1 MNFYLRPFD
10 EADLVMCDRS
20 VTDPDFVGPFEW
32 VGFGV
37 PQQYRR
43 RWTDDRLLGSSP
55 YNLVVADDGDA
66 PIGWVNWRDTER
78 AGPGAWE
85 IGVLIVPE
93 MRGRGAGTAAHRL
106 VVDYLF
112 ATTPAHRI
120 WAGTEVDNIAEQ
132 RALERS
138 GFLQEGLLRGHH
150 FRGGQWRDSF
160 IYGITRT
167 DYATADDVES
177 SSAARDHGRRHP

>member
-1 MNFYLRPFD
+1 MDLRLRPFD

-20 VTDPDFVGPFEW
+20 VTDAAFVGPFDW

-43 RWTDDRLLGSSP
+43 RWHDDRLLGASP
-55 YNLVVADDGDA
+55 YNLVVAAADDA
-66 PIGWVNWRDTER
+66 PIGWVNWRDTDR
-78 AGPGAWE
+78 AGPAVWE

-93 MRGRGAGTAAHRL
+93 MRGHGIGTAAHRL
-106 VVDYLF
+106 LVDYLF
-112 ATTPAHRI
+112 DTTTTHRI

-138 GFLQEGLLRGHH
+138 GFLQEGRLRGHH
-150 FRGGQWRDSF
+150 FRHGQWRDSF
-160 IYGITRT
+160 IYGITRN
-167 DYATADDVES
+167 DY
-177 SSAARDHGRRHP
+177 SSATDAAASP